1 MGLLK
6 AQTKKNT
13 IHKKLAGEE
22 CAGEETHS
30 MPMLRLWFPD
40 GSKTLLPKELIPRPT
55 RVATLS
61 IVYATSYPSL
71 GSFLPIQEHQ
81 RPCTAKNRPKQSTRG
96 NKYS

>member
-13 IHKKLAGEE
+13 SHKKLAGEE
-22 CAGEETHS
+22 CTGEDTRS
-30 MPMLRLWFPD
+30 MPMLRFPD
-40 GSKTLLPKELIPRPT
+40 GSKTLLPKELIPRPI